1 MTSAEE
7 TALVRGGSALGVHL
21 DAASIDRIGRFI
33 DRLEIWN
40 RRSHLTGDRD
50 RSVLVRKHAVDS
62 LAVVSELPA
71 SGTVVDIGSGAGF
84 PGLVIGCSRPELALV
99 LIESRRKPA
108 SFLSDA
114 LRSIPLPE
122 ARVLQ
127 IRAEDAG
134 RDELLAGGVAAVVS
148 RAVRLDVFL
157 PLAASLV
164 ASGGRVVAMQTPAIQ
179 EDGASRV
186 GAPHGLELSRVR
198 DYALPDGERR
208 RLLTFSRR

>member
-7 TALVRGGSALGVHL
+7 VALVRGASRLGVHL
-21 DAASIDRIGRFI
+21 DAASIERTGRFI
-33 DRLEIWN
+33 DRLDIWN

-50 RSVLVRKHAVDS
+50 RALLVRKHAVDS
-62 LAVVSELPA
+62 LAVVSELPV

-114 LRSIPLPE
+114 IRSIPLPE
-122 ARVLQ
+122 ARLLQ
-127 IRAEDAG
+127 LRAEDAG
-134 RDELLAGGVAAVVS
+134 GDESLAGGVAAVVS

-164 ASGGRVVAMQTPAIQ
+164 AAGGRVVAMQTPAIQ
-179 EDGASRV
+179 EDSASQA
-186 GAPHGLELSRVR
+186 GAPLGLELSRVR
-198 DYALPDGERR
+198 DYAL
-208 RLLTFSRR
+208 

>member
-7 TALVRGGSALGVHL
+7 TALVRGASALGVHL

-33 DRLEIWN
+33 DRLDIWN

-71 SGTVVDIGSGAGF
+71 SGTVIDIGSGAGF

-127 IRAEDAG
+127 IRAEDAA
-134 RDELLAGGVAAVVS
+134 RDELLAGGVAAVVLPTPPPLFATAITRPTRHLPPS
-148 RAVRLDVFL
+148 SLSTTQAFPGKPLD
-157 PLAASLV
+157 AQ
-164 ASGGRVVAMQTPAIQ
+164 GRTKIT
-179 EDGASRV
+179 
-186 GAPHGLELSRVR
+186 
-198 DYALPDGERR
+198 RR
-208 RLLTFSRR
+208 RRSPPGNR